1 MSKYD
6 RDYLEEAKRLPD
18 LLKEIQDIRYG
29 RAQPLMTEKDR
40 QEEIKYNKIY
50 VVDHRFNAAGAII
63 GILFLI
69 LFVTTIRGNY
79 IFATTEEEKIA
90 INSFEENENVID
102 MMDTIS
108 SNISELTK
116 KEIITRECDIEFN
129 TTYVDT
135 NELPKDEQNILQE
148 GSLGKLEQNV
158 ILTYE
163 NGELINENILSE
175 TTVLEPVEK
184 IIEVGTSEFL
194 ENNKVH
200 VGDVMYTTKQ
210 LELYES
216 DDEDELLGYIHENID
231 VIILSE
237 KDGLANIRVDGYEG
251 FVKAEYLTSATIN
264 PEIVEKSRIQRIKV
278 NVHKEMKL
286 NSPSGLSKEDFIK
299 VFSGHEEDRNKI
311 FEQNAEIFYEIE
323 QKYNING
330 LFVAAIGIHE
340 SNWGTSVIATQ
351 KKNLFG
357 YGSYDDSAYE
367 SSYTFE
373 SYEYG
378 IELVAKVLVKYYLNE
393 AGTEIFDN
401 EVAVATYYNGPTIA
415 GVNVRYASDVN
426 WSTRIYDIMLSLYE
440 EL

>member
-6 RDYLEEAKRLPD
+6 RDYLEEAKRLPN
-18 LLKEIQDIRYG
+18 LLKEIEDIRYG

-40 QEEIKYNKIY
+40 QEEIKFNKIY
-50 VVDHRFNAAGAII
+50 VIDHRFNAAGAII

-69 LFVTTIRGNY
+69 LFATTIKGNY
-79 IFATTEEEKIA
+79 IFATTEDEKVA
-90 INSFEENENVID
+90 ISSFEENENVIN

-116 KEIITRECDIEFN
+116 KEIVTRECDIEYK

-135 NELPKDEQNILQE
+135 NELPKDEQNVLQE
-148 GSLGKLEQNV
+148 GVLGKLEQNV
-158 ILTYE
+158 IFTYE
-163 NGELINENILSE
+163 NEELINENILSE

-194 ENNKVH
+194 ANNKVH
-200 VGDVMYTTKQ
+200 IGDVMYTTKQ
-210 LELYES
+210 LELYEK
-216 DDEDELLGYIHENID
+216 DNEEELIGYVHENID

-237 KDGLANIRVDGYEG
+237 KDGIANIRIDGYEG
-251 FVKAEYLTSATIN
+251 FVKSEYLTSANIN

-278 NVHKEMKL
+278 NVHQEMKL
-286 NSPSGLSKEDFIK
+286 NTPSGLTKEDFKK
-299 VFSGHEEDRNKI
+299 VLSGHNEDINKI
-311 FEQNAEIFYEIE
+311 FENNAELFYEVE

-330 LFVAAIGIHE
+330 LFLAAIGIHE
-340 SNWGTSVIATQ
+340 SNWGTSTIAIQ

-357 YGSYDDSAYE
+357 YGSYDASAYE

-393 AGTEIFDN
+393 EGTEIFDG
-401 EVAVATYYNGPTIA
+401 EEAVATYYNGPTIS

-426 WSTRIYDIMLSLYE
+426 WSTRIYNIMISLYE